1 MNDILEYK
9 GYIANVNFNAKE
21 ELFYGKIVGINDLV
35 SFEGETAKELKQAFY
50 AAVDDYLETCKE
62 LGKDPDKTYKGVFNV
77 RIPSDL
83 HRKAAIV
90 AAAKNV
96 TLNDLVKTAIDRLLK
111 DAKNDREFAH

>member
-9 GYIANVNFNAKE
+9 GYCATVNFNAE
-21 ELFYGKIVGINDLV
+21 EEFFNGKVIGINDLV

-50 AAVDDYLETCKE
+50 EAVDDYLKTCEELNKE
-62 LGKDPDKTYKGVFNV
+62 PDKTYKGVFNV

-90 AAAKNV
+90 AATKNV
-96 TLNDLVKTAIDRLLK
+96 TLNDFVKTAIDTLLNNL
-111 DAKNDREFAH
+111 KNDRMLTQ

>member
-9 GYIANVNFNAKE
+9 GYFAIVHFSAEDDV
-21 ELFYGKIVGINDLV
+21 FYGKIAGINDLV
-35 SFEGETAKELKQAFY
+35 SFEGTSVPELKAAFY
-50 AAVDDYLETCKE
+50 EAVEDYLDMCKE
-62 LGKDPDKTYKGVFNV
+62 LNKEPDKTYKGNFNV

-96 TLNDLVKTAIDRLLK
+96 TLNDFVKTAIDALVKKSDNELV
-111 DAKNDREFAH
+111 H